1 VPVVLLQF
9 SVLGS
14 WFSVLDVL
22 ESNEMEVAYPFDRF
36 RLDGR
41 VALITGGAGGLGEVF
56 ARALAAAG
64 ADVALLGRRAEA
76 LEEAAG
82 KVADAS
88 GRRAIAVDADVTA
101 PDQVRAAV
109 ERVRAELG
117 RLDILVNSAGINVR
131 KPTLEFP
138 LEEWRRVVEI
148 NLTGTFICSQAVA
161 PGMLEAGWGRI
172 VNVSSMLGHVGLGE
186 RPAYTAAKGGVI
198 QLTRTLALEWASRGV
213 TVNALAPGPFM
224 TELNRP
230 LMNNPTAYQWFV
242 DRIPLGRWGD
252 PEELGG
258 AIVFLASEASSFMT
272 GAVLTIDGGWT
283 AQ

>member
-1 VPVVLLQF
+1 MQQGVKQV
-9 SVLGS
+9 
-14 WFSVLDVL
+14 
-22 ESNEMEVAYPFDRF
+22 NYPFDRF

-56 ARALAAAG
+56 ARALAGAG
-64 ADVALLGRRAEA
+64 AEVAVMGRRAEV
-76 LEEAAG
+76 LEASAA
-82 KVADAS
+82 KVAAES
-88 GRRAIAVDADVTA
+88 GRRALAVGGDVTD
-101 PDQVRAAV
+101 PEQVRAAIG
-109 ERVRAELG
+109 RVRAELG
-117 RLDILVNSAGINVR
+117 RLDILVNSAGVNIR
-131 KPTLEFP
+131 KPAVDFP
-138 LEEWRRVVEI
+138 LEDWRRVVDI
-148 NLTGTFICSQAVA
+148 NLTGTFICSQAAA

-172 VNVSSMLGHVGLGE
+172 INVSSMLGNVGLGE

-230 LMNNPTAYQWFV
+230 LMNNPAAYQSFV

-252 PEELGG
+252 PDELAG
-258 AIVFLASEASSFMT
+258 AIVFMASDASSFMT